1 MISVREPT
9 DESGFSGI
17 GDRHGMSLSGTDYA
31 EKQAG
36 AVGEGKI
43 AAVRGESGAHDWL
56 VFGVAGQAAFGKAHR
71 GGGPVT
77 RLPTAKNSKEQD
89 EGSCQSNLPIPASM
103 KGTLMRLSGLSRL
116 WALGWFLERGR
127 RVVYGSNETI
137 ATPGESF
144 DETGIVGGIAE
155 RVSETLDGGIEA
167 MIEVDEGFGRPELAL
182 QFFAGDKLAGFG

>member
-1 MISVREPT
+1 MST
-9 DESGFSGI
+9 SGADYVE
-17 GDRHGMSLSGTDYA
+17 DR
-31 EKQAG
+31 AG

-43 AAVRGESGAHDWL
+43 AAVGGESGAHDWL
-56 VFGVAGQAAFGKAHR
+56 VSGVAGQAAFGKAHR

-116 WALGWFLERGR
+116 WALGWFLKRGR

-144 DETGIVGGIAE
+144 DETGIVGGIAD
-155 RVSETLDGGIEA
+155 RFSENLDDGFDA
-167 MIEVDEGFGRPELAL
+167 MIADDIRFGRPVLI
-182 QFFAGDKLAGFG
+182 F